1 MLLACLN
8 KSVLNI
14 EKFSRWL
21 RAICSIL
28 LARNRPSDRVKAL
41 GYIEQAVE
49 VIKDHIPDNGNN
61 TEIAQVCV
69 QFRLPNLRLLIPLHP
84 RCIPWASDGGYSQ
97 LRTIT
102 VSSVLGKPG
111 QHYPQHR

>member
-8 KSVLNI
+8 KSVLDI

-49 VIKDHIPDNGNN
+49 VMKDHVPDDGNDI
-61 TEIAQVCV
+61 EIAQVCV
-69 QFRLPNLRLLIPLHP
+69 SFQPPNLRRVI
-84 RCIPWASDGGYSQ
+84 A
-97 LRTIT
+97 
-102 VSSVLGKPG
+102 VL
-111 QHYPQHR
+111 